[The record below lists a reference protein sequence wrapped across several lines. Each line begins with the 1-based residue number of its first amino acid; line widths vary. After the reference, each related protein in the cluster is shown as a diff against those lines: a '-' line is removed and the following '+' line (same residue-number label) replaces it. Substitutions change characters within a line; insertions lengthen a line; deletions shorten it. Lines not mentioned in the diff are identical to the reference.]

1 MQTRADAR
9 PHPRPRVSARLGD
22 RLYTASFRF
31 YAELNDFLPTARR
44 QTDIEHRFRGRP
56 AVKDAVE
63 SLGVPHTEVDLI
75 LINGSEAEFG
85 TRLGDGD
92 RVSVYPVF
100 EALDIGPVVRLR
112 PRALR
117 EPRFLLDVHLGR
129 LARSLRLLGLDAD
142 YANSYDDVELTDRA
156 FKLGRI
162 LLTRDRGL
170 LKRAAITRG
179 YCVRQTDS
187 RQQILEILARFD
199 LIGLIEPFSRCMAC
213 NGVLQ
218 HVTKAEVADS
228 LPARVRELQ
237 DSFTRCDG
245 CGRVY
250 WQGTNYEQLRGFVEA
265 IKADASLA
273 QARG

>member
-1 MQTRADAR
+1 M
-9 PHPRPRVSARLGD
+9 
-22 RLYTASFRF
+22 
-31 YAELNDFLPTARR
+31 
-44 QTDIEHRFRGRP
+44 
-56 AVKDAVE
+56 KDAVE

-75 LINGSEAEFG
+75 LINGCGATFG
-85 TRLGDGD
+85 TRLSDGD

-100 EALDIGPVVRLR
+100 EALDIGPIARLR

-129 LARSLRLLGLDAD
+129 LASSLRLLGFDAE
-142 YANSYDDVELTDRA
+142 YANSYDDVELTDLA
-156 FKLGRI
+156 IKQARI

-179 YCVRQTDS
+179 YCVRQTDP
-187 RQQILEILARFD
+187 RQQILEILTRFD
-199 LIGLIEPFSRCMAC
+199 LVGSITPFSRCMAC

-218 HVTKAEVADS
+218 HVTKAEVTAS
-228 LPARVRELQ
+228 LPARVRDRHDVFE
-237 DSFTRCDG
+237 RCET

-250 WQGTNYEQLRGFVEA
+250 WQGTHYQDLKSFVEA
-265 IKADASLA
+265 IKREVTQV